1 MPTLALNCNNCG
13 APLSVP
19 DGVRFLTCS
28 FCQSQLEVVQEG
40 NAAFTKVLEQLQERT
55 EQVAT
60 DVERLK
66 LQNQLLSL
74 EHEWDRQSRD
84 LMVHNKEG
92 RPHVPT
98 VGGAIAMLLI
108 GGLMSAFALSIHPG
122 MGLLFIVVIIIG
134 ATMQWTQADRYS
146 RAKRQFE
153 LNRQRIHSE
162 MDELYSRD

>member
-60 DVERLK
+60 DVRSFMGDRVFNTIIPRNVRISEAPSHGKPVLLYDVKSKGARAYAHLAGEMLRRERNAG
-66 LQNQLLSL
+66 QGN
-74 EHEWDRQSRD
+74 
-84 LMVHNKEG
+84 
-92 RPHVPT
+92 
-98 VGGAIAMLLI
+98 AA
-108 GGLMSAFALSIHPG
+108 
-122 MGLLFIVVIIIG
+122 
-134 ATMQWTQADRYS
+134 
-146 RAKRQFE
+146 
-153 LNRQRIHSE
+153 
-162 MDELYSRD
+162 